1 MAESSIEEVREA
13 LRAHLQLA
21 EVRSTMDGIR
31 TENATD
37 RETLKRIEG
46 RIQAIEASLLR
57 LDAAVAAQA
66 TAESRHAEREEARS
80 RIVMAR
86 LEKWVTPAALV
97 AYAVYQRLTQQ

>member
-1 MAESSIEEVREA
+1 MAESPIEEVREA
-13 LRAHLQLA
+13 LRAHLQIA
-21 EVRSTMDGIR
+21 EVRSIIDGIR

-37 RETLKRIEG
+37 RATLGRIET
-46 RIQAIEASLLR
+46 RMQAIEASLLR

-66 TAESRHAEREEARS
+66 TAETRHAEREEARS